1 MGHAWH
7 THCHSLPQ
15 SCHSL
20 ACKAKTACLRLVD
33 LQGSV
38 HTHTHTRTLRIR
50 IYLLSCIKY
59 HHKHNVERVSTFA
72 YRNAKVLVIL
82 QVTRVLEHPSV
93 WTTSTN
99 CHAPRQSQHRQG
111 QTRTELQPGLPQQ
124 QLDFWFYVEVSHS
137 HLLKLF
143 SIFSIA
149 WPARP
154 PELLLLLCK
163 SKCRGMSATMAI
175 VQPCPANP
183 HAYTHTHKDL

>member
-15 SCHSL
+15 SCL
-20 ACKAKTACLRLVD
+20 LGLRLPACAWLTYRVAY
-33 LQGSV
+33 
-38 HTHTHTRTLRIR
+38 THTHTRTLRIR

-111 QTRTELQPGLPQQ
+111 QTDTQTNIHTELQPGLPQQ

-143 SIFSIA
+143 SIFPIA
-149 WPARP
+149 
-154 PELLLLLCK
+154 
-163 SKCRGMSATMAI
+163 
-175 VQPCPANP
+175 
-183 HAYTHTHKDL
+183 